1 MDKLEKLTMKMIEFN
16 NGDPMRIQHFI
27 KVHSFARLIGRGEN
41 IPEDTLYILQA
52 AALVHDIGIRPA
64 ERKFGKSNGK
74 LQEQEGPEYARQMMQ
89 EIGFDSDVID
99 RVCFL
104 VGHHHTY
111 DNIDGID
118 YRILVEAD
126 FLVNIYEDKLDGDVA
141 MAALNNIFKTD
152 TGKQIFNM
160 MFLMR

>member
-41 IPEDTLYILQA
+41 ILEDTLYILQA

-64 ERKFGKSNGK
+64 ERKYGKSNGK

-126 FLVNIYEDKLDGDVA
+126 FLVNIYEDKLDGDAA

-152 TGKQIFNM
+152 TGRQIFNM

>member
-64 ERKFGKSNGK
+64 ERKYGKSNGK

-126 FLVNIYEDKLDGDVA
+126 FLVNIYEDKLDGDAA

-152 TGKQIFNM
+152 TGRQIFNM